1 MRRSEN
7 LDEVCYPFIHE
18 QGPLCDFEVLTDEL
32 CGNIGAAI
40 SLMPAEFADL
50 RADLEALQPL
60 AFHLNG
66 SLRGRLAITEEDIAW
81 ACERLAVYRTEAEGR
96 AKGFVLPR
104 GEMPVPFLNLARSGA
119 KKAIRQMVRIEEAGG
134 DIPGVLPRFCNVLC
148 NLFFAMILV
157 INQRRGVDEVPFT
170 SKSYGPST
178 RNG

>member
-1 MRRSEN
+1 MERSKN

-18 QGPLCDFEVLTDEL
+18 SGPLCDFEVITDEL

-40 SLMPAEFADL
+40 SEMPSAFPDL
-50 RADLEALQPL
+50 RDDLEALQPM

-66 SLRGRLAITEEDIAW
+66 SLRGRLAITEADITW
-81 ACERLAVYRTEAEGR
+81 AVERLAAYRREADGR

-104 GEMPVPFLNLARSGA
+104 GELPVPFLNLARSGA

-134 DIPGVLPRFCNVLC
+134 EIPPVLPRFCNLLC

-157 INQRRGVDEVPFT
+157 INQRRGIDEIPFE
-170 SKSYGPST
+170 SKSYGPRT